1 MVLPRL
7 LGVVLC
13 LAALAWSGAARAQ
26 ETPPAVVVLGLE
38 GVVDLAPGAAFLVDP
53 DGQLNLSDVVT
64 PVNAR
69 RFRADGRS
77 APSFGLT
84 RAAVWM
90 RVTIDWRVDDR
101 DLWCLL
107 IRHGGMDRVDL
118 YLPQAGGPYRQ
129 VSAGLDVPH
138 AYEQAP
144 HRRIA
149 FRLPPEF
156 QGGTIYM
163 RVVSSGPI
171 RLPVQIV
178 DVGAYE
184 RREAVEYALLACYC
198 GLLLALGVYMTTIW
212 FAVRPPGA
220 LWLAGGVFS
229 LLVCIVVSHGLIGEL
244 ISPGLQP
251 PAREVG
257 LIAALAAIICS
268 NLFIV
273 DFIGLRATYRAL
285 TLGFTVTN
293 IGLAGAAIVT
303 LTDPLIGRA
312 ATAGLAM
319 VTTILGVCAVI
330 VALAERR
337 SGAIALGLSWLVGK
351 AGGAMLHV
359 MAWAALVTPA
369 ATGILGFGAVVVA
382 ALLAVVAM
390 AGRLRD
396 ERLRAEAALRDS
408 EARFRDFANASSD
421 WFWETD
427 VERRFTHF
435 GGAALKMIGFEPTR
449 ALGRR
454 AFEVASLRPSE
465 DVDAISRAIAERR
478 PFRDALYSYR
488 QRADEM
494 RYLRVSGVPI
504 FDAEGRFAGYRG
516 VAADVTEERRAREA
530 RQQREKL
537 AALGQLAGG
546 VAHEINNMLHPVL
559 NFAREAREAPASR
572 EADRRRYLDI
582 VIDNTRK
589 AGEIVKRV
597 LTFARGEAA
606 RPSEIDLAQAVR
618 DALDL
623 ARGALPPEVTLET
636 EVPAACGFA
645 RVAPAEVT
653 QVVLNLTVNA
663 KQAMKSGGTLRIAL
677 APPAP
682 NGGGA
687 RLTVSDTGE
696 GMDEATRA
704 RLFEPFFTTRGDSG
718 TGLGLSVVYGIV
730 TSWRGAINVDSRPGG
745 GTRFTI
751 DIPTED

>member
-13 LAALAWSGAARAQ
+13 LAALAWPEAARAQ
-26 ETPPAVVVLGLE
+26 APPRPVAVHGLE
-38 GVVDLAPGAAFLVDP
+38 GVVDLAPAASFLVDP
-53 DGQLNLSDVVT
+53 GGRLGLTDVAA
-64 PVNAR
+64 PAHAQK
-69 RFRADGRS
+69 FKPDGRS
-77 APSFGLT
+77 APAFGLT

-90 RVTIDWRVDDR
+90 RVAVDWRVDDR
-101 DLWCLL
+101 DLWWLL

-118 YLPQAGGPYRQ
+118 YLPQPDGPYRL
-129 VSAGLDVPH
+129 VSAGLDVTH
-138 AYEQAP
+138 AYEPAP
-144 HRRIA
+144 HRRVA

-156 QGGTIYM
+156 QGGTIYL
-163 RVVSSGPI
+163 RVESTGPI

-178 DVGAYE
+178 DARAFE
-184 RREAVEYALLACYC
+184 QREAIEYALLAGYC
-198 GLLLALGVYMTTIW
+198 GLLLALGVYMMTIW

-220 LWLAGGVFS
+220 LWLAAGVFS
-229 LLVCIVVSHGLIGEL
+229 LLACIVVSHGLIGEL
-244 ISPGLQP
+244 LAPGLQP

-257 LIAALAAIICS
+257 LIAALAGIICS
-268 NLFIV
+268 NLFLV
-273 DFIGLRATYRAL
+273 DFLGLRTTYRAL
-285 TLGFTVTN
+285 TLGFTATN
-293 IGLAGAAIVT
+293 VGLAVAAIVVVV
-303 LTDPLIGRA
+303 DPLIGRA
-312 ATAGLAM
+312 VTSGLAV

-337 SGAIALGLSWLVGK
+337 AGAVSLALSWLVGE
-351 AGGAMLHV
+351 AGGTMLHV

-369 ATGILGFGAVVVA
+369 ATGTLGFGAVVA
-382 ALLAVVAM
+382 ASLLAVVAM
-390 AGRLRD
+390 AGRLRA
-396 ERLRAEAALRDS
+396 ERQRGEAALRDS

-435 GGAALKMIGFEPTR
+435 GGAALKMIGFEPAR

-465 DVDAISRAIAERR
+465 DADAIARAIAERR
-478 PFRDALYSYR
+478 PFRDAIYSYR
-488 QRADEM
+488 LRAEET
-494 RYLRVSGVPI
+494 RYLRVSGVPT
-504 FDAEGRFAGYRG
+504 FDAEGRFSGYRG

-559 NFAREAREAPASR
+559 NFAREAREAPPAR

-589 AGEIVKRV
+589 AGEIVSRI
-597 LTFARGEAA
+597 LAFARGEAA
-606 RPSEIDLAQAVR
+606 RPREIDLAQAVR

-623 ARGALPPEVTLET
+623 ARGALPPDVVLEAEV
-636 EVPAACGFA
+636 VADCGFA

-663 KQAMKSGGTLRIAL
+663 VQAMKGGGTLNVSL
-677 APPAP
+677 APAT
-682 NGGGA
+682 NGEGT
-687 RLTVSDTGE
+687 RLVVSDTGE

-704 RLFEPFFTTRGDSG
+704 RLFEPFFTTRGESG

-730 TSWRGAINVDSRPGG
+730 TSWRGAINVDSRPGR
-745 GTRFTI
+745 GTRFII
-751 DIPTED
+751 DIPVMD

>member
-7 LGVVLC
+7 LGVALC
-13 LAALAWSGAARAQ
+13 LAAMAWSAAARAQ
-26 ETPPAVVVLGLE
+26 EVPRPVAVHGLD
-38 GVVDLAPGAAFLVDP
+38 GVVDLAPAAAFLVDP
-53 DGQLNLSDVVT
+53 EHRLALSDVASPAFAV
-64 PVNAR
+64 
-69 RFRADGRS
+69 RFRPDGRS

-90 RVTIDWRVDDR
+90 RIDVDWRVDDR
-101 DLWCLL
+101 EQWWLL

-118 YLPQAGGPYRQ
+118 YLPQPGGPYRLL
-129 VSAGLDVPH
+129 SAGLDVPH
-138 AYEQAP
+138 TFEPAP

-156 QGGTIYM
+156 QGGTLYLK
-163 RVVSSGPI
+163 VVSAGPI

-178 DVGAYE
+178 DAIAFE
-184 RREAVEYALLACYC
+184 RREAIEYVLLAGYC
-198 GLLLALGVYMTTIW
+198 GLLLALAVYMTTIW

-220 LWLAGGVFS
+220 LWLAAAVVS
-229 LLVCIVVSHGLIGEL
+229 LLVSVVVSHGLIGEL
-244 ISPGLQP
+244 VSPGLQP

-257 LIAALAAIICS
+257 LVAALIGIICS

-273 DFIGLRATYRAL
+273 EFLGLRASYRAL
-285 TLGFTVTN
+285 ALGFTAAN
-293 IGLAGAAIVT
+293 AGLAAAAIVV
-303 LTDPLIGRA
+303 LVDPLIGRIA
-312 ATAGLAM
+312 SAGLAV

-337 SGAIALGLSWLVGK
+337 AGAIALALGWLVGK
-351 AGGAMLHV
+351 AGGIMLHV

-369 ATGILGFGAVVVA
+369 ATGLLGFGAVVLA

-427 VERRFTHF
+427 AERRFTHF
-435 GGAALKMIGFEPTR
+435 GGAALKMIGFEQAR

-478 PFRDALYSYR
+478 PFRDAIYSYR
-488 QRADEM
+488 QRADET

-516 VAADVTEERRAREA
+516 VAADITEERRAREA

-559 NFAREAREAPASR
+559 NFAREAREVPPSR

-589 AGEIVKRV
+589 AGEIVSRV
-597 LTFARGEAA
+597 LAFARGEAA
-606 RPSEIDLAQAVR
+606 RPREIDLAQALR

-623 ARGALPPEVTLET
+623 ARGALPPEVVLEAD
-636 EVPAACGFA
+636 VPASCGFA
-645 RVAPAEVT
+645 RVAPAEIT

-663 KQAMKSGGTLRIAL
+663 VQAMKGGGTLGISL
-677 APPAP
+677 ARGAS
-682 NGGGA
+682 GGA
-687 RLTVSDTGE
+687 RLIVSDTGE

-704 RLFEPFFTTRGDSG
+704 RLFEPFFTTRGESG

-730 TSWRGAINVDSRPGG
+730 TSWRGAIGVESRPGG

-751 DIPTED
+751 DIPAAD

>member
-1 MVLPRL
+1 MLLPRL

-13 LAALAWSGAARAQ
+13 LAALAWSDAARAQ
-26 ETPPAVVVLGLE
+26 GAPQPIAVHGLE
-38 GVVDLAPGAAFLVDP
+38 GVVDLAPAATFLVDP
-53 DGQLNLSDVVT
+53 DGRLNLSDVT
-64 PVNAR
+64 APANAR
-69 RFRADGRS
+69 RFRPDGRS

-90 RVTIDWRVDDR
+90 RIAVDWHVDDR
-101 DLWCLL
+101 EQWWLL

-118 YLPQAGGPYRQ
+118 YLPRHGGPYRRL
-129 VSAGLDVPH
+129 SAGLEVPH
-138 AYEQAP
+138 AYEPAP

-156 QGGTIYM
+156 QGGTIYL
-163 RVVSSGPI
+163 RVVSAGPV
-171 RLPVQIV
+171 RLPVQIL
-178 DVGAYE
+178 DALAFE
-184 RREAVEYALLACYC
+184 RREASEYVLLAGYC

-212 FAVRPPGA
+212 FAVRPAGA
-220 LWLAGGVFS
+220 LWLAAAVFS
-229 LLVCIVVSHGLIGEL
+229 LFVCVVVSHGLIGEL
-244 ISPGLQP
+244 VSPGLQP

-257 LIAALAAIICS
+257 MIAALLGIACS

-273 DFIGLRATYRAL
+273 DFLGLRTSYRAL
-285 TLGFTVTN
+285 ALGFIAAN
-293 IGLAGAAIVT
+293 AGLAAAAVVV
-303 LTDPLIGRA
+303 LVDPLIGRIA
-312 ATAGLAM
+312 SAGLGV

-337 SGAIALGLSWLVGK
+337 AGAIALALGWLVGE
-351 AGGAMLHV
+351 AGGIMLHV

-369 ATGILGFGAVVVA
+369 ATGLLGFGAVVAA

-396 ERLRAEAALRDS
+396 ERRRAEAALRDS

-427 VERRFTHF
+427 AERRFTHF
-435 GGAALKMIGFEPTR
+435 GGAALKMIGFEPAR

-465 DVDAISRAIAERR
+465 DVDTISRAIAERR
-478 PFRDALYSYR
+478 PFRDAVYSYR
-488 QRADEM
+488 QRADETH
-494 RYLRVSGVPI
+494 YLRVSGVPI
-504 FDAEGRFAGYRG
+504 FDGEGRFAGYRG
-516 VAADVTEERRAREA
+516 VAADITEERRAREA

-559 NFAREAREAPASR
+559 NFAREAREAPLTR

-589 AGEIVKRV
+589 AGEIVSRV
-597 LTFARGEAA
+597 LAFARGEAA
-606 RPSEIDLAQAVR
+606 RPREIDLAQAVR
-618 DALDL
+618 DSLDL
-623 ARGALPPEVTLET
+623 ARGALPPEVALEVQ
-636 EVPAACGFA
+636 VPASCGFA

-663 KQAMKSGGTLRIAL
+663 VQAMSNGGTLRISL
-677 APPAP
+677 ARAAT
-682 NGGGA
+682 GGGA

-730 TSWRGAINVDSRPGG
+730 TSWRGAIGVESRIGG

-751 DIPTED
+751 DIPPAD

>member
-7 LGVVLC
+7 LGIVLC
-13 LAALAWSGAARAQ
+13 LAALAWSGATRAQ
-26 ETPPAVVVLGLE
+26 EGPPPVVVFGLE
-38 GVVDLAPGAAFLVDP
+38 GAVDLAPAASFLVDP
-53 DGQLNLSDVVT
+53 DGQLGLSDVIA
-64 PVNAR
+64 PPYAQ
-69 RFRADGRS
+69 RFRPDGRT

-90 RVTIDWRVDDR
+90 RVAVDWRVNDR
-101 DLWCLL
+101 DLWWLL

-118 YLPQAGGPYRQ
+118 YLPLADGSYRL

-138 AYEQAP
+138 AFDPAP

-156 QGGTIYM
+156 PGGMIYL

-178 DVGAYE
+178 DARAFE
-184 RREAVEYALLACYC
+184 KREAVEYALLACYC

-220 LWLAGGVFS
+220 LWLAAAVFS
-229 LLVCIVVSHGLIGEL
+229 LFVCIVVSHGLIGEL
-244 ISPGLQP
+244 VSPQLQP

-257 LIAALAAIICS
+257 LIAGLAAIICS

-273 DFIGLRATYRAL
+273 DFVGLRSSYRAL
-285 TLGFTVTN
+285 TLGFTATN
-293 IGLAGAAIVT
+293 VGLIATAFVAVA
-303 LTDPLIGRA
+303 DPLLSRA
-312 ATAGLAM
+312 LTAGLAM

-337 SGAIALGLSWLVGK
+337 AGAIALALSWLVGK
-351 AGGAMLHV
+351 AGGIMLHV

-390 AGRLRD
+390 AGRLRA
-396 ERLRAEAALRDS
+396 ERVGAEMALRDS

-427 VERRFTHF
+427 AERRFTHF
-435 GGAALKMIGFEPTR
+435 GGAALKMIGFEPAR

-478 PFRDALYSYR
+478 PFRDAIYSYR
-488 QRADEM
+488 QRVEET

-504 FDAEGRFAGYRG
+504 FDGQGRFTGYRG

-530 RQQREKL
+530 RLQREKL

-559 NFAREAREAPASR
+559 NFAREARDAPPAR
-572 EADRRRYLDI
+572 ETERRRYLDI

-589 AGEIVKRV
+589 AGEIVSRV
-597 LTFARGEAA
+597 LAFARGEAA
-606 RPSEIDLAQAVR
+606 RPREIDLAQAVR
-618 DALDL
+618 EAVDL
-623 ARGALPPEVTLET
+623 ARGALPPEIVLES
-636 EVPAACGFA
+636 EVPADCGFA

-653 QVVLNLTVNA
+653 QVLLNLTVNA
-663 KQAMKSGGTLRIAL
+663 VQAMKKGGTLRIAL
-677 APPAP
+677 RRATT
-682 NGGGA
+682 GA
-687 RLTVSDTGE
+687 GSQLTVGDTGE

-730 TSWRGAINVDSRPGG
+730 TSWRGAINVESRLGT

-751 DIPTED
+751 DIPETG